1 MSEKRSWYATGKER
15 KPGKLLMYALIVAVG
30 VVFAGV
36 TITLM
41 FLGQAA
47 ASRGLAGMS
56 LGMSLLWGG
65 IAAAIAAV
73 LGVIVYFVYTKLLVK
88 K

>member
-1 MSEKRSWYATGKER
+1 MSEKRSWYASGKER

-36 TITLM
+36 TIVLM
-41 FLGQAA
+41 FTGQAA
-47 ASRGLAGMS
+47 AARGLAGMG
-56 LGMSLLWGG
+56 LGTAVLWGA
-65 IAAAIAAV
+65 IAAAIAAAI
-73 LGVIVYFVYTKLLVK
+73 GVIVYFVYMKLLVK

>member
-1 MSEKRSWYATGKER
+1 MSEKRGWIASGKER
-15 KPGKLLMYALIVAVG
+15 KAGKLLVYTLVVIVG

-41 FLGQAA
+41 AIGQAA
-47 ASRGLAGMS
+47 SARGLAGMG
-56 LGMSLLWGG
+56 LGAAVLWGV

-73 LGVIVYFVYTKLLVK
+73 VGVIVYFVYTKLLVK